1 MSEVPLQTV
10 CRTANKSGITN
21 APAPGELFSFLGAF
35 LRSSDF
41 AVPAYSRLNPDTL
54 TFRKPP
60 SEKPAPTKVQSAVEI
75 SLFAV
80 FGTSLIVA
88 AIAFIALN
96 SASHRNVPNS
106 VAAGLAAGRVNILII
121 GMTKVPPP
129 EGDGTEMMTDS
140 MTMLSLRPGAHQVAM
155 IAIPAD
161 LWLRIGRFGMHRLGS
176 SQAIGESSGYPG
188 EGPGLAVDTITAATG
203 QPIHGFLRMDDAAL
217 QSTIDA
223 LGGVDVAVRNAFS
236 ERRAHKVFAAGTAHL
251 DGANAILFTSAYV
264 DGPEGERFAREARQ
278 QQVLAAVI
286 QKMSRAD
293 LRAGLP
299 ATSAMNGTNL
309 TREQIDQL
317 FGALRGQ
324 ASIRYASLQPFVDT
338 ISVQSFSEHEGDVV
352 KPRGDDFKS
361 IKALAGGVFTNAAFQ
376 PLQVAA
382 R

>member
-1 MSEVPLQTV
+1 
-10 CRTANKSGITN
+10 
-21 APAPGELFSFLGAF
+21 
-35 LRSSDF
+35 
-41 AVPAYSRLNPDTL
+41 
-54 TFRKPP
+54 
-60 SEKPAPTKVQSAVEI
+60 VQSAVEI

-80 FGTSLIVA
+80 FGISLIVA
-88 AIAFIALN
+88 AIAFIAINLP
-96 SASHRNVPNS
+96 SHRNVPNS
-106 VAAGLAAGRVNILII
+106 VAAGLAAGRVNILLI

-140 MTMLSLRPGAHQVAM
+140 VTMLSLRPDAHQVAM
-155 IAIPAD
+155 IAIPPD

-188 EGPGLAVDTITAATG
+188 EGPGLAIDTVTAATG
-203 QPIHGFLRMDDAAL
+203 QPVHGFLRMDDAAL

-223 LGGVDVAVRNAFS
+223 LGGVDVAVRHTFF
-236 ERRAHKVFAAGTAHL
+236 ERRAHKLFRAGPAHL
-251 DGANAILFTSAYV
+251 DGANAILFTSAYAG
-264 DGPEGERFAREARQ
+264 GPEGERFARETRQ

-286 QKMSRAD
+286 EKMSHAD
-293 LRAGLP
+293 LRAIVP
-299 ATSAMNGTNL
+299 ATSAMTATNL
-309 TREQIDQL
+309 TREQIGQL

-338 ISVQSFSEHEGDVV
+338 IEVQSFSEHEGDVV
-352 KPRGDDFKS
+352 KPRADDFKP

>member
-1 MSEVPLQTV
+1 
-10 CRTANKSGITN
+10 
-21 APAPGELFSFLGAF
+21 

-41 AVPAYSRLNPDTL
+41 AVPAYSRFNPDTL
-54 TFRKPP
+54 TFRRPP

-80 FGTSLIVA
+80 FGISLIVA
-88 AIAFIALN
+88 AIAFIAIN
-96 SASHRNVPNS
+96 SPSHRNVPNS
-106 VAAGLAAGRVNILII
+106 VAAGLAAGRVNILLI

-129 EGDGTEMMTDS
+129 EGDGKEMMTDS
-140 MTMLSLRPGAHQVAM
+140 MTMLSVQPGTHQVAM
-155 IAIPAD
+155 IAIPPD

-176 SQAIGESSGYPG
+176 SQALGESSGYPG
-188 EGPGLAVDTITAATG
+188 EGPGLAIDTIAAATG
-203 QPIHGFLRMDDAAL
+203 QPVHGFLRMDDTAL

-223 LGGVDVAVRNAFS
+223 LGGVDVAVRNPFS
-236 ERRAHKVFAAGTAHL
+236 ERRAHKIFTPGTTHL
-251 DGANAILFTSAYV
+251 DGANALLFTSAYV
-264 DGPEGERFAREARQ
+264 GGPEGERFAREARQ

-286 QKMSRAD
+286 EKMSRGTAD
-293 LRAGLP
+293 LRARAIVP
-299 ATSAMNGTNL
+299 AASTMTATNL

-338 ISVQSFSEHEGDVV
+338 IEVQSFSEHEGNAL

-361 IKALAGGVFTNAAFQ
+361 IKALAGGVFTNAASQ
-376 PLQVAA
+376 QVAA